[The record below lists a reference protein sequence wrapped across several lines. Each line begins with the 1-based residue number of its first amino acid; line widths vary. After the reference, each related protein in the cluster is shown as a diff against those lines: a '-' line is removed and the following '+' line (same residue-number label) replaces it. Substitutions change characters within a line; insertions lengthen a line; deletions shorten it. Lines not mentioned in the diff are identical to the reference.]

1 MRIGLTFNLKPAG
14 AAGDRFEEFDS
25 EETVLALEGALRAH
39 GHQPVRLGWGEE
51 MLDALDRE
59 RVGGVFNFAEGIG
72 GRGRESQVP
81 ALLEMYGIPCTAS
94 SALAIG
100 LTLDKAM
107 AKTVAKAHGIATA
120 PFWVERRPTSAGAD
134 AARGRAAL
142 HFPLFAKPCN
152 EGSSMGINASSFCR
166 DETALH
172 AALERLS
179 QYGPV
184 LVEEFLSGDEY
195 TVGIVDGEPIGVMQ
209 VLPKAK
215 EENFIYSLEVKRDY
229 LNRVEYK
236 TFRDAGLEAVALA
249 VWKAFDLRDVA
260 RVDIRRDRGGV
271 PNFVEVN
278 PLPGMNPTTSDLI
291 IMARGLGWQYDDLIG
306 RVVESAVRR
315 WNACAS

>member
-1 MRIGLTFNLKPAG
+1 K
-14 AAGDRFEEFDS
+14 AAGS
-25 EETVLALEGALRAH
+25 
-39 GHQPVRLGWGEE
+39 
-51 MLDALDRE
+51 
-59 RVGGVFNFAEGIG
+59 
-72 GRGRESQVP
+72 
-81 ALLEMYGIPCTAS
+81 
-94 SALAIG
+94 
-100 LTLDKAM
+100 
-107 AKTVAKAHGIATA
+107 ATA
-120 PFWVERRPTSAGAD
+120 PFYVERRPTSAAD
-134 AARGRAAL
+134 TARGRAAL
-142 HFPLFAKPCN
+142 HFPLFAKPCC
-152 EGSSMGINASSFCR
+152 EGSSMGITASSFCR

-172 AALERLS
+172 AAIERL
-179 QYGPV
+179 QRYGPV

-215 EENFIYSLEVKRDY
+215 EENFTYSLEVKRDY

-236 TFRDAGLEAVALA
+236 TFRDDGLEAVALA

-260 RVDIRRDRGGV
+260 RVDIRRDRGGA